1 MKVLMVSKAL
11 VVGTYQ
17 RKLEEIAAQPEL
29 ELTVAVPPFW
39 REKGHDWRLERGF
52 GAGYALKIVPM
63 RFNGHYHYHYYPGL
77 DRLLDQVKPDLLHF
91 DEEAYNLSTWLA
103 LRAARRR
110 GVPLVFFTWQNIPRH
125 YPPPFGWMEDQVLRH
140 AALCLAGNADAA
152 DIVRRKG
159 FTGML
164 EVIPQFG
171 TDPEFFRPGP
181 AADSGDRR
189 PFTVG
194 FVGRL
199 IPAKGLRVLLDALA
213 GLAADWRLVVV
224 GSGPGRDDDI
234 EYVRGLGVEDRV
246 TFAGQVAS
254 TAMPEMYRAFD
265 VLVGPS
271 LTTPRWKEQ
280 FGRMFVEAM
289 ACGVPVIGSDSG
301 EIPRVIGDSGLI
313 VPENDV
319 QALREA
325 LKRLYHDSALR
336 AHLGI
341 AGRQRV
347 LECFTQ
353 AAIAERTV
361 EAYRRVGF
369 VPRGL
374 RPRPDARDGTG

>member
-17 RKLEEIAAQPEL
+17 RKLEEIAAQPDID
-29 ELTVAVPPFW
+29 LTVAVPPFW

-52 GAGYALKIVPM
+52 GAGYTLKVVPM
-63 RFNGHYHYHYYPGL
+63 RFNGHYHFHYYPGL
-77 DRLLDQVKPDLLHF
+77 GRLLDQVKPDLLHF

-103 LRAARRR
+103 LRAARKR
-110 GVPLVFFTWQNIPRH
+110 GIPLAFFTWQNIPRR
-125 YPPPFGWMEDQVLRH
+125 YPPPFGWMEKQVLRH

-152 DIVRRKG
+152 AIVCRKG
-159 FTGML
+159 LKGVE
-164 EVIPQFG
+164 EVVPQFG

-181 AADSGDRR
+181 VGAGIERQ

-224 GSGPGRDDDI
+224 GSGPGRDNDA
-234 EYVRGLGVEDRV
+234 EYVHGLGVEARV

-254 TAMPEMYRAFD
+254 TAMPEVYRGFD

-301 EIPRVIGDSGLI
+301 EIPQVIGDSGLI

-319 QALREA
+319 QALRAA
-325 LKRLYHDSALR
+325 LKRLYHDPAFR
-336 AHLGI
+336 AQLSTS
-341 AGRQRV
+341 GRQRV

-353 AAIAERTV
+353 NAIAERTV
-361 EAYRRVGF
+361 AAYRKV
-369 VPRGL
+369 L
-374 RPRPDARDGTG
+374 AT